1 MTKLLQR
8 LHDELVRR
16 HYATTT
22 RESYLRIVKAFP
34 DEVVVDSTESAPTI
48 SGVTKSI
55 CLKSGSWRWGPSS
68 PRSPRSGSSS
78 CAC

>member
-22 RESYLRIVKAFP
+22 RESYLKIVKAFHRHAGSG
-34 DEVVVDSTESAPTI
+34 STASAPTI
-48 SGVTKSI
+48 SGATKST
-55 CLKSGSWRWGPSS
+55 CSKSGSWPWGRSS

>member
-22 RESYLRIVKAFP
+22 RESYLRIRRFT
-34 DEVVVDSTESAPTI
+34 DEVAVDSTELAPTR

-55 CLKSGSWRWGPSS
+55 CSKNGSWRSGLSL

>member
-22 RESYLRIVKAFP
+22 RESDLRIVKAFH
-34 DEVVVDSTESAPTI
+34 
-48 SGVTKSI
+48 
-55 CLKSGSWRWGPSS
+55 R
-68 PRSPRSGSSS
+68 RSGSRLDRVKASPRRSATLFSS
-78 CAC
+78 AYTRCPS